1 MKRILL
7 SAIGCLLLVGC
18 DSPYEQKVTMFA
30 GDTNGFK
37 TDFKYTI
44 TVIDRC
50 EYLTYPAA
58 EGHVTLT
65 HKGNCTN
72 CQAIFRAWYAE
83 NK

>member
-7 SAIGCLLLVGC
+7 SAIGCLLLIGC
-18 DSPYEQKVTMFA
+18 GSPYDQKVTMFA
-30 GDTNGFK
+30 GTTNWQKEFS
-37 TDFKYTI
+37 FTI

-58 EGHVTLT
+58 ESYATLT

>member
-7 SAIGCLLLVGC
+7 SAIGCLLLIGC
-18 DSPYEQKVTMFA
+18 DSPYDQKVTMFA
-30 GDTNGFK
+30 GITNWQKEFS
-37 TDFKYTI
+37 FTI

-58 EGHVTLT
+58 EGNVTLT

-72 CQAIFRAWYAE
+72 CQAIFRAWYVE